1 MAQLRPDAV
10 RPGRVPEP
18 RADVPSDPS
27 VVSLPRFGDLTPR
40 ERQCLRLVAEFKT
53 SKEIERELG
62 IAKSTVDGYLAEAVR
77 KLGARDRRHAALLLA
92 AHEGAGRERTPPQAE
107 SGGDPA
113 RVAAA
118 PAAAPDPAVQGR
130 SGDWR
135 AALPLRRRDAR
146 HNPLPPQQRLLWVA
160 LLALAMMIGF
170 GMLATGLAALTDVVL
185 TVVRLVWR

>member
-1 MAQLRPDAV
+1 VATSPTDT
-10 RPGRVPEP
+10 GEPEP
-18 RADVPSDPS
+18 DTIIVA
-27 VVSLPRFGDLTPR
+27 LTRFDELTPR
-40 ERQCLRLVAEFKT
+40 ERQCLRLVARFKT

-62 IAKSTVDGYLAEAVR
+62 IAKSTVDGYLADAVR

-92 AHEGAGRERTPPQAE
+92 EHEGKPPQAE

-113 RVAAA
+113 RVVVMAADVPVPVA
-118 PAAAPDPAVQGR
+118 QGG

-135 AALPLRRRDAR
+135 AVLPLRRKDAR
-146 HNPLPPQQRLLWVA
+146 HNPLSPLQRLLWIV

-185 TVVRLVWR
+185 TAVRLVWR